1 MILLKNKKKEVIPLK
16 SNKQKKE
23 KKEINPLV
31 KKSIIFVVIILIVMT
46 LIGLSVFFLSKGD
59 DKPTQEVVK
68 KTLSTLDQYGYTL
81 DDLDTELYKT
91 EFNTLKANLESETI
105 NYEEYASSIAKL
117 FAIDLYTISN
127 KLNKYDVGGVE
138 FIYPANRENFQLK
151 VEDTIYRYVEDNSK
165 GTRKQELPTVSK
177 VSATTKTTKYTYK
190 PDTDTSI
197 KKDYEGYTVK
207 VSIEYEKK
215 SEYPSSLE
223 LTIINED
230 NKLYIAEIK

>member
-1 MILLKNKKKEVIPLK
+1 MIPLK
-16 SNKQKKE
+16 STKQKT
-23 KKEINPLV
+23 KKESNPLV
-31 KKSIIFVVIILIVMT
+31 KKSIVFVVIIILVMT
-46 LIGLSVFFLSKGD
+46 LIGCALFFLFKGD
-59 DKPTQEVVK
+59 DKKPQEVVK
-68 KTLSTLDQYGYTL
+68 TTLSTLDQYGYTL

-91 EFNTLKANLESETI
+91 EFNTLKANLESEKI
-105 NYEEYASSIAKL
+105 NYEDYASSIAKL

-138 FIYPANRENFQLK
+138 FVYPSSRENYQLK

-165 GTRKQELPTVSK
+165 GNRKQELPTVSK

-190 PDTDTSI
+190 PDTDKSI
-197 KKDYEGYTVK
+197 KKEYEGYSVK
-207 VSIEYEKK
+207 VTIEYEKK
-215 SEYPSSLE
+215 LDYPTSLD

>member
-1 MILLKNKKKEVIPLK
+1 MIPLK
-16 SNKQKKE
+16 TAKQKT
-23 KKEINPLV
+23 KKESNPLV
-31 KKSIIFVVIILIVMT
+31 KKSIIFAIIIVVVMT
-46 LIGLSVFFLSKGD
+46 LIGCALFFLFKGD
-59 DKPTQEVVK
+59 DKKPQEVVK
-68 KTLSTLDQYGYTL
+68 TTLSTLDQYGYTL

-105 NYEEYASSIAKL
+105 NYEEYAESIAKL

-138 FIYPANRENFQLK
+138 FVYPSSRDNYQLK
-151 VEDTIYRYVEDNSK
+151 VEDTLYRYVEDNSK

-177 VSATTKTTKYTYK
+177 VSTTTKTTKYTYK
-190 PDTDTSI
+190 PDTDKNI
-197 KKDYEGYTVK
+197 KKEYQGYSVK

-215 SEYPSSLE
+215 LDYPTSIE